1 MLSVFFLFLTGVGV
15 YVGVCGCTQS
25 HTRKTRTTRGVLGCE
40 PRVGTRH
47 LESPKNPDGQ
57 SRHICI
63 RMCVQCTHMCVF
75 AGLRD
80 EILSQFIFFF
90 HIAFLPKQKR
100 KRCERNT
107 KDSNQSSMKLV

>member
-1 MLSVFFLFLTGVGV
+1 MLSVFCLFLTGVGL
-15 YVGVCGCTQS
+15 YVGVCVCTQT
-25 HTRKTRTTRGVLGCE
+25 HTHMTCTARGLLGCE

-75 AGLRD
+75 AGMRD
-80 EILSQFIFFF
+80 EILSKFLFFF
-90 HIAFLPKQKR
+90 HISFLPKQKS

-107 KDSNQSSMKLV
+107 GDLNQSSMELV